1 MPRCD
6 DVRSPHCNDA
16 RSPRKTRYEV
26 ERASDDGY
34 WGGGDY
40 TDEEAV
46 GKLRI
51 SLIVNDLWC
60 KI

>member
-1 MPRCD
+1 MCHD
-6 DVRSPHCNDA
+6 ATVRGRHDATTSHDA
-16 RSPRKTRYEV
+16 RSKGLRIY
-26 ERASDDGY
+26 DGY
-34 WGGGDY
+34 WGGGHY

-60 KI
+60 KCKI

>member
-6 DVRSPHCNDA
+6 DA
-16 RSPRKTRYEV
+16 RSPRCDDKPRYEV